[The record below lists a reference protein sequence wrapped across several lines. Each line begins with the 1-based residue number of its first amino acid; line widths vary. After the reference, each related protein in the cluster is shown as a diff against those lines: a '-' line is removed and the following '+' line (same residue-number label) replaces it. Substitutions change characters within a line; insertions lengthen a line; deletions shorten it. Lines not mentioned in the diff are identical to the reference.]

1 MPPKKV
7 SEKNPKQTP
16 IRIQTSDLSISVSP
30 PPSPAI
36 RPSPPSLYHTEAL
49 ISNLKSSG
57 KKNIILLAGYP
68 GSGKSRIVEEI
79 INKCGEQHILISG
92 DHAEGDVGQYKYF
105 SHSNFDTVADLLEE
119 NISKWPD
126 MSIIIDKPFLS
137 VERGADNPNPEILGW
152 AEQMRIAFPDANIV
166 ISLLDIPKNGAID
179 LMTNRWKTNESRGL
193 IPKPLYNG
201 YETFIENT
209 YHNSDFIRRVIKNAG
224 YKYIPLHVNE
234 DVLSTILGQPGG
246 KKSRKKVRRRVKK
259 TRRRNKSQYK
269 YK

>member
-1 MPPKKV
+1 MPPKEV
-7 SEKNPKQTP
+7 SKKNPKQTP

-36 RPSPPSLYHTEAL
+36 RPSPPSLYHTEDL
-49 ISNLKSSG
+49 ISNLTSSV

-68 GSGKSRIVEEI
+68 GSGKSSIVKEI
-79 INKCGEQHILISG
+79 INECGQHVLISG
-92 DHAEGDVGQYKYF
+92 DHAEGEVGEFEYF
-105 SHSNFDTVADLLEE
+105 SHSNFDTVAGLLKEK
-119 NISKWPD
+119 ISKWPD

-137 VERGADNPNPEILGW
+137 VERGADRPEILGW

-166 ISLLDIPKNGAID
+166 ISLLDIPMIGAFE
-179 LMTNRWKTNESRGL
+179 LMKKRSRTNESRGF
-193 IPKPLYNG
+193 IPKRLYNG

-209 YHNSDFIRRVIKNAG
+209 YHNSDFIQREIKNAG
-224 YKYIPLHVNE
+224 YEYIPLPVNKY
-234 DVLSTILGQPGG
+234 VLPTILGQTGG